1 MKSFNECFVTY
12 SIDESKCIVMPNLYE
27 CFKPNKI
34 GYIAYIESFIQN
46 TCATLLDSYED
57 QTFKNILVAIVLNKF
72 EVVQTVEK
80 S

>member
-46 TCATLLDSYED
+46 AYAMLDSYED
-57 QTFKNILVAIVLNKF
+57 QTFRNILVAIVLNKF